1 VRIGDIL
8 RYPAKPDPSLPEIDG
23 LPNYFHA
30 VCLPGCALPK
40 LDRGINSIAAIKAV
54 DGTRRPAIL
63 IRGNPH
69 RAGSIL
75 TPWQDHFSPD
85 TGHIRYFGD
94 HKAGQPGY
102 AVDSPGNQLLV
113 REQFP
118 LHTGLDVESRRRAA
132 PLVFFRGIPH
142 QGKIKGH
149 VEFQGFGLMERAEF
163 VSQLDQTSQRAFSN
177 VRYDFLVMT
186 SVSEGEDFDWNWI
199 NSRRNP
205 SLSDGDCL
213 ARAPAAWQW
222 WVRNGS
228 TALPRV
234 RRMLSRLKTA
244 NAAEQRPAAGSKE
257 EKILHT
263 VVQHYAN
270 QKHRFELLAEHVVE
284 DLVTASGIDY
294 VKGWIT
300 PRSADGGADFVGRL
314 DVGQGLAGTS
324 LVLLGQA
331 KCEQVHS
338 PTGGNHIARTV
349 ARLRR
354 GWIGAYVTTSF
365 FSRPVQAE
373 VIDDEYPIM
382 LIGGRDVAATVEKT
396 MLERGVDNIDA
407 FLDELDGQY
416 ESRVRFRQPSE
427 ILLG

>member
-8 RYPAKPDPSLPEIDG
+8 RYPAKPDPSVVEIDG
-23 LPNYFHA
+23 LPNYFRA
-30 VCLPGCALPK
+30 VYLDGAALPK
-40 LDRGINSIAAIKAV
+40 LDRGISPIASVEAV

-69 RAGSIL
+69 RAGSVL

-94 HKAGQPGY
+94 RKVDQSGF

-118 LHTGLDVESRRRAA
+118 FHTGLDVGSRKRAA
-132 PLVFFRGIPH
+132 PLIFFRGVPH
-142 QGKIKGH
+142 DGHAKGH
-149 VEFQGFGLMERAEF
+149 VEFQGFGVIERAEF
-163 VSQLDQTSQRAFSN
+163 VSQLDQRTQRAFSN
-177 VRYDFLVMT
+177 VRYDFVVM
-186 SVSEGEDFDWNWI
+186 SAVSEGEELDWNWV
-199 NSRRNP
+199 NARRDP
-205 SLSDGDCL
+205 HMSDDDCL
-213 ARAPAAWQW
+213 ALAPSAWQW

-228 TALPRV
+228 TSLPRV
-234 RRMLSRLKTA
+234 RRMLSHLKTV
-244 NAAEQRPAAGSKE
+244 NAEEQRPTPGSKE
-257 EKILHT
+257 ERILQSIT
-263 VVQHYAN
+263 QHYSDK
-270 QKHRFELLAEHVVE
+270 KHRFELLAEHVVE
-284 DLVTASGIDY
+284 NVVTLSGMDY
-294 VKGWIT
+294 VRGWIT

-314 DVGQGLAGTS
+314 DVGEGLAGTR

-331 KCEQVHS
+331 KCEQVTS

-373 VIDDEYPIM
+373 VIEDEYPIM
-382 LIGGRDVAATVEKT
+382 LVGGRQVAAVVEKAMFEIGAT
-396 MLERGVDNIDA
+396 NVDA
-407 FLDELDGQY
+407 FLGEMDTHYDG
-416 ESRVRFRQPSE
+416 RVRFRQPSE
-427 ILLG
+427 ILLD